1 MAKKAKKGKVES
13 PVQESSNQTAEE
25 NLMEV
30 TQAEVEMVPATIVEG
45 SAEQVFSGQAED
57 QAVSTEGESQVV
69 DGQAVASEGE
79 TSQAQSAEKP
89 APKPRVNKRPYI
101 QFVTEHLEL
110 GDCERKDF
118 VKLVL
123 AEFPQVVKGGIETF
137 LTDTLNPKYSH
148 FKDRPVVKTAA
159 GKMVF
164 KDKAPVE
171 VVAPVAEAQSSEAE
185 TPVADIVVPAEEAQ
199 PEQPNE

>member
-1 MAKKAKKGKVES
+1 MAKKTKKSKVEGQ
-13 PVQESSNQTAEE
+13 VQENTNQTVKE
-25 NLMEV
+25 NQMEV
-30 TQAEVEMVPATIVEG
+30 TNTDVVPATIVEG

-69 DGQAVASEGE
+69 DGPVVAAEGE
-79 TSQAQSAEKP
+79 TSQAQPEEKP
-89 APKPRVNKRPYI
+89 TPKPRVNKRPYI

-110 GDCERKDF
+110 GDCERKDL

-137 LTDTLNPKYSH
+137 LTDCLNPKYSH
-148 FKDRPVVKTAA
+148 FKDRSVIKTAA
-159 GKMVF
+159 GKMIF

-171 VVAPVAEAQSSEAE
+171 VVAPVAEVKLTE
-185 TPVADIVVPAEEAQ
+185 TETPPVADVVVPVEEVQ
-199 PEQPNE
+199 PEQPGE